1 MEKSSLFLRLLM
13 ITAVSILLFSM
24 NNTSYALKYGPSSYS
39 SYAPYYNTHGLPL
52 PKFFKHKALK
62 MIIEVDYAKPAR
74 WGLAI
79 ANIKNVMAAFGD
91 NSFKYKIELVV
102 FGPGLK
108 MLMKKF
114 DKKNEAVLQS
124 LVSYGLKLRACH
136 NTMMKAHVTKD
147 ALFPFVKVVP
157 AGVVEIARKEM
168 QGYAFLKP

>member
-1 MEKSSLFLRLLM
+1 MEKSRLFLSLL
-13 ITAVSILLFSM
+13 IIAAVSILFFSID
-24 NNTSYALKYGPSSYS
+24 NTSYALKYGPSSYS

-52 PKFFKHKALK
+52 PKFFKHKTLK
-62 MIIEVDYAKPAR
+62 MVIEVDYAKPAR

-102 FGPGLK
+102 FGPGLR

-136 NTMMKAHVTKD
+136 NTMMKAHVTKE

-168 QGYAFLKP
+168 QGYALLKP